1 VVKCTWVRTMGI
13 AGTRGYCP
21 GCQGPEVTE
30 CLHCFTTHGEPCLA
44 DLCTKVELAESC
56 PTSSGQR
63 AKIGSNRCRC
73 PGRAGMD
80 HDAMFMHIEALVCE
94 LFWMH
99 DLNSDG
105 LLDEDELIRL
115 NQKIAVLHHGKHAD
129 PFAIEEKY
137 RGLFR
142 TRLNPKGEPVP
153 FQIFRAYAM
162 EVLWALDPDDLEAQ
176 EMILE
181 QFVAEAR
188 SGRQACELERLA
200 CEVDLPLKGEVL
212 PRLLEKVT
220 MTRPPSIN
228 ADLEADAALGLMLPP
243 EVEGCCRHQIPRP
256 SPSKSSN
263 SSHSTLC
270 GPSKLMHC

>member
-1 VVKCTWVRTMGI
+1 
-13 AGTRGYCP
+13 
-21 GCQGPEVTE
+21 VTE
-30 CLHCFTTHGEPCLA
+30 WLHCFNAQGESRLA
-44 DLCTKVELAESC
+44 DLCTMVEVSESSL
-56 PTSSGQR
+56 TSSGR
-63 AKIGSNRCRC
+63 ASARRGKDRFRCVC
-73 PGRAGMD
+73 KGGVEQ
-80 HDAMFMHIEALVCE
+80 DAVCKRIEALVCE

-129 PFAIEEKY
+129 PVAIEAKY

-142 TRLNPKGEPVP
+142 ARLNPKGEPVP
-153 FQIFRAYAM
+153 FQIFRAYAL

-188 SGRQACELERLA
+188 SGRQVWELERLA
-200 CEVDLPLKGEVL
+200 SEVDMPLKREDL

-220 MTRPPSIN
+220 MTRPTA
-228 ADLEADAALGLMLPP
+228 ADTDLDATHGSMLSP
-243 EVEGCCRHQIPRP
+243 EVESCCRHQIPRP
-256 SPSKSSN
+256 SLSRSST
-263 SSHSTLC
+263 SSHSSVC
-270 GPSKLMHC
+270 GPPGLTRC